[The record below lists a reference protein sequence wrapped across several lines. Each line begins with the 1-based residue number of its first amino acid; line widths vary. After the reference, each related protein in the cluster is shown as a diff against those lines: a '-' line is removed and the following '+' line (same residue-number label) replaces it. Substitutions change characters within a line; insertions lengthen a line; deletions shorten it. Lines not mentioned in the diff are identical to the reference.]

1 MTPEQKTAVAN
12 LLKADLT
19 SLSHQRL
26 IELCILYE
34 ATPEA
39 HDIFPAALKTE
50 LERRFTAAEIAKN
63 DTLYAVLQKKANTYQ
78 SAIPLFH
85 QRLLEMAGTVN
96 RDIWFT
102 DNKALFESAIAD
114 ADVARWLVKQHDILE
129 KCLGNR
135 LALAMLAE
143 STPAATAILSEPTA
157 VALWKNTPDLWDI
170 WPQHAAGMTVIA
182 KSAELTQYI
191 IDTPAAL
198 AAVIAS
204 DNAMQPLIASATARR
219 VWVDSEVAMTAVA
232 ASQTAMTAVA
242 ASQTAMTAVVGSEVA
257 MRAVAGSEV
266 AMRAVAGSEV
276 AMRAVAGDEKFM
288 RIVIASSV
296 AMAAI
301 AASETGKRILIAEN
315 QILQSHKDALYSMV
329 KQHWTNARSI
339 RLIDG
344 QGGVRYESGNSA
356 LAEPNNALIF
366 VCLGSFST
374 AFQYGRHQLEHPDGS
389 VAALGGYRN
398 QPSTMQ
404 AVDGVSFAGA
414 KIKQTV
420 QIGGSY
426 AEVWIPKV

>member
-114 ADVARWLVKQHDILE
+114 ADVARWLVQQRDILE
-129 KCLGNR
+129 KCLHNR

-157 VALWKNTPDLWDI
+157 VALWKNTPNLWDI
-170 WPQHAAGMTVIA
+170 WPQHAPGMTVIA

-204 DNAMQPLIASATARR
+204 DNAMQPLIASPTARH
-219 VWVDSEVAMTAVA
+219 VWVDSAVAMAAVAGSQVAMAAVA
-232 ASQTAMTAVA
+232 ASSTALAEIVQTATGRAALIAHNDNLQAVRQQIYDTIKTGWKRKVNVYAGASGAVGTTIPGLTNPIKTPENALVFACMGFLSGWTAGKLEL
-242 ASQTAMTAVVGSEVA
+242 QHPG
-257 MRAVAGSEV
+257 G
-266 AMRAVAGSEV
+266 
-276 AMRAVAGDEKFM
+276 
-288 RIVIASSV
+288 SV
-296 AMAAI
+296 AMLG
-301 AASETGKRILIAEN
+301 TNTR
-315 QILQSHKDALYSMV
+315 LQPNSML
-329 KQHWTNARSI
+329 S
-339 RLIDG
+339 
-344 QGGVRYESGNSA
+344 
-356 LAEPNNALIF
+356 
-366 VCLGSFST
+366 
-374 AFQYGRHQLEHPDGS
+374 
-389 VAALGGYRN
+389 
-398 QPSTMQ
+398 
-404 AVDGVSFAGA
+404 VDGITFGGA
-414 KIKQTV
+414 TV
-420 QIGGSY
+420 INRVAHGYGY
-426 AEVWIPKV
+426 FELWTKE

>member
-12 LLKADLT
+12 ILKGDLKT
-19 SLSHQRL
+19 LSHQRL

-34 ATPEA
+34 AAPDA

-78 SAIPLFH
+78 STIPLFH

-129 KCLGNR
+129 KCLRNR
-135 LALAMLAE
+135 LALAMLAA
-143 STPAATAILSEPTA
+143 SATASSAILTDQNSL
-157 VALWKNTPDLWDI
+157 ALWKNTPDLWDI
-170 WPQHAAGMTVIA
+170 WPQHREGMTVIA

-198 AAVIAS
+198 AAVVAS

-242 ASQTAMTAVVGSEVA
+242 ASQTAMTAVAASQTA
-257 MRAVAGSEV
+257 MTAVAASQT
-266 AMRAVAGSEV
+266 AMTAVAL
-276 AMRAVAGDEKFM
+276 
-288 RIVIASSV
+288 SSV
-296 AMAAI
+296 A
-301 AASETGKRILIAEN
+301 
-315 QILQSHKDALYSMV
+315 
-329 KQHWTNARSI
+329 
-339 RLIDG
+339 
-344 QGGVRYESGNSA
+344 
-356 LAEPNNALIF
+356 LAEIVQTATARTALITHNDNLQAVRQQVYNTVKTSWHRKVNVHSGGSGGPGEEQALTNPIKSPENALVF
-366 VCLGSFST
+366 ACLGNLI
-374 AFQYGRHQLEHPDGS
+374 GNPNGIHQLKHPDGS
-389 VAALGGYRN
+389 IAARN
-398 QPSTMQ
+398 PPGRTQATSMV
-404 AVDGVSFAGA
+404 AVDGISFGGA
-414 KIKQTV
+414 SIY
-420 QIGGSY
+420 IASNYGYSY
-426 AEVWIPKV
+426 VELWTKE

>member
-26 IELCILYE
+26 IELCLLYE
-34 ATPEA
+34 AAPDAYDT
-39 HDIFPAALKTE
+39 FPTALKTE
-50 LERRFTAAEIAKN
+50 LERRFTAAEIGKS
-63 DTLYAVLQKKANTYQ
+63 DVLFAVLQKKANTYQ

-102 DNKALFESAIAD
+102 NNKALFESAIAD

-129 KCLGNR
+129 KCLHNR

-204 DNAMQPLIASATARR
+204 DNAMQPLIASPTARH
-219 VWVDSEVAMTAVA
+219 VWVDSAVAMAAVAGSQVAMAAVA
-232 ASQTAMTAVA
+232 ASSTALAEIVQTATGRAALIAHNDNLQAVRQQIYDTIKTGWKRKVNVYAGASGAVGTTIPGLTNPIKTPENALVFAFMGFLSGWTAGKLEL
-242 ASQTAMTAVVGSEVA
+242 QHPG
-257 MRAVAGSEV
+257 G
-266 AMRAVAGSEV
+266 
-276 AMRAVAGDEKFM
+276 
-288 RIVIASSV
+288 SV
-296 AMAAI
+296 AMLG
-301 AASETGKRILIAEN
+301 TNTRPQPN
-315 QILQSHKDALYSMV
+315 SML
-329 KQHWTNARSI
+329 S
-339 RLIDG
+339 
-344 QGGVRYESGNSA
+344 
-356 LAEPNNALIF
+356 
-366 VCLGSFST
+366 
-374 AFQYGRHQLEHPDGS
+374 
-389 VAALGGYRN
+389 
-398 QPSTMQ
+398 
-404 AVDGVSFAGA
+404 VDGITFGGA
-414 KIKQTV
+414 AVINRVAHGYGYFELWTK
-420 QIGGSY
+420 
-426 AEVWIPKV
+426 E

>member
-114 ADVARWLVKQHDILE
+114 ADVARWLVQQRDILE
-129 KCLGNR
+129 KCLHSR

-157 VALWKNTPDLWDI
+157 VALWKNTPNLWDI
-170 WPQHAAGMTVIA
+170 WPQHAPGMTVIA

-204 DNAMQPLIASATARR
+204 DNAMQPLIASPTARH
-219 VWVDSEVAMTAVA
+219 VWVDSAVAMAAVAGSQVAMAAVAGSQVAMAAVA
-232 ASQTAMTAVA
+232 ASSTALAEIVQTATGRAALIAHNDNLQAVRQQIYDTIKTGWKRKVNVYAGASGAVGITIPGLTNPIKTPENALVFACMGFLSGWTAGKLEL
-242 ASQTAMTAVVGSEVA
+242 QHPG
-257 MRAVAGSEV
+257 G
-266 AMRAVAGSEV
+266 
-276 AMRAVAGDEKFM
+276 
-288 RIVIASSV
+288 SV
-296 AMAAI
+296 AMLG
-301 AASETGKRILIAEN
+301 TNTR
-315 QILQSHKDALYSMV
+315 LQPNSML
-329 KQHWTNARSI
+329 S
-339 RLIDG
+339 
-344 QGGVRYESGNSA
+344 
-356 LAEPNNALIF
+356 
-366 VCLGSFST
+366 
-374 AFQYGRHQLEHPDGS
+374 
-389 VAALGGYRN
+389 
-398 QPSTMQ
+398 
-404 AVDGVSFAGA
+404 VDGITFGGA
-414 KIKQTV
+414 TV
-420 QIGGSY
+420 INRVAHGYGY
-426 AEVWIPKV
+426 FELWTKE

>member
-114 ADVARWLVKQHDILE
+114 ADVARWLVQQRDILE
-129 KCLGNR
+129 KCLHNR

-143 STPAATAILSEPTA
+143 STPAATTILSEPTA
-157 VALWKNTPDLWDI
+157 VALWKNTPNLWDI
-170 WPQHAAGMTVIA
+170 WPQHAPGMTVIA

-204 DNAMQPLIASATARR
+204 DNAMQPLIASPTARH
-219 VWVDSEVAMTAVA
+219 VWVDSAVAMAAVA
-232 ASQTAMTAVA
+232 GSQ
-242 ASQTAMTAVVGSEVA
+242 VA
-257 MRAVAGSEV
+257 MAAVAGSEV

-276 AMRAVAGDEKFM
+276 AMRAVAG
-288 RIVIASSV
+288 SQV
-296 AMAAI
+296 AMAAV
-301 AASETGKRILIAEN
+301 AAS
-315 QILQSHKDALYSMV
+315 SM
-329 KQHWTNARSI
+329 
-339 RLIDG
+339 
-344 QGGVRYESGNSA
+344 A
-356 LAEPNNALIF
+356 LAEIVQTATARAALIAHNDNLQAVRQQIYDTVKASWKRKVNVNGGRSSSPGVEATITNPIKSPENALVF
-366 VCLGSFST
+366 ACLGHYNGHT
-374 AFQYGRHQLEHPDGS
+374 RGVHQLKHPDGS
-389 VAALGGYRN
+389 IAAQNPPGRVH
-398 QPSTMQ
+398 PTSMV
-404 AVDGVSFAGA
+404 AVDGISFGGA
-414 KIKQTV
+414 SIYV
-420 QIGGSY
+420 ASNFGYSY
-426 AEVWIPKV
+426 VELWTKE

>member
-12 LLKADLT
+12 LLKTDLT

-129 KCLGNR
+129 KCLHNR

-204 DNAMQPLIASATARR
+204 DNAMQPLIASPTARH
-219 VWVDSEVAMTAVA
+219 VWVDSAVAMAAVAGSQVAMAAVAGSQVAMAAVA
-232 ASQTAMTAVA
+232 ASSTALAEIVQTATGRAALIAHNDNLQAVR
-242 ASQTAMTAVVGSEVA
+242 QQIYDTIKTGWKRKVNVY
-257 MRAVAGSEV
+257 AGSSG
-266 AMRAVAGSEV
+266 AVGAAVPALTNPIKTPENALVFACMGFSSGWSAGKLELQHP
-276 AMRAVAGDEKFM
+276 GG
-288 RIVIASSV
+288 SV
-296 AMAAI
+296 AMLG
-301 AASETGKRILIAEN
+301 TNTR
-315 QILQSHKDALYSMV
+315 LQPNSML
-329 KQHWTNARSI
+329 S
-339 RLIDG
+339 
-344 QGGVRYESGNSA
+344 
-356 LAEPNNALIF
+356 
-366 VCLGSFST
+366 
-374 AFQYGRHQLEHPDGS
+374 
-389 VAALGGYRN
+389 
-398 QPSTMQ
+398 
-404 AVDGVSFAGA
+404 VDGITFGGA
-414 KIKQTV
+414 TV
-420 QIGGSY
+420 INRVAHGYGY
-426 AEVWIPKV
+426 FELWTKE

>member
-34 ATPEA
+34 AAPEA

-78 SAIPLFH
+78 STIPLFH

-114 ADVARWLVKQHDILE
+114 ADVARWLVQQRDILE

-170 WPQHAAGMTVIA
+170 WPQHTIGMTVIA

-204 DNAMQPLIASATARR
+204 DNAMQPLIASATTRR
-219 VWVDSEVAMTAVA
+219 IWVDSAVAMAAIAGSQVAMAAVA
-232 ASQTAMTAVA
+232 SSQ
-242 ASQTAMTAVVGSEVA
+242 
-257 MRAVAGSEV
+257 
-266 AMRAVAGSEV
+266 
-276 AMRAVAGDEKFM
+276 
-288 RIVIASSV
+288 V

-301 AASETGKRILIAEN
+301 AASNT
-315 QILQSHKDALYSMV
+315 
-329 KQHWTNARSI
+329 
-339 RLIDG
+339 
-344 QGGVRYESGNSA
+344 A
-356 LAEPNNALIF
+356 LAEIVQTATGRAALIAHNDNLQAVRQQIYDTIKTGWKRKVNVYAGSSGAVGAAVPALTNPIKTPENALVF
-366 VCLGSFST
+366 ACMGFSSGWS
-374 AFQYGRHQLEHPDGS
+374 AGKLELQHPGGS
-389 VAALGGYRN
+389 VAMLGTNTRP
-398 QPSTMQ
+398 QPNSMLS
-404 AVDGVSFAGA
+404 VDGITFGGA
-414 KIKQTV
+414 TV
-420 QIGGSY
+420 INRVAHGYGY
-426 AEVWIPKV
+426 FELWTKE

>member
-242 ASQTAMTAVVGSEVA
+242 ASQTAMTAVAASQTA
-257 MRAVAGSEV
+257 MTAVASVTAALKTVLKTNDFRTALMASNAVLQATRATAYQTVSASGS
-266 AMRAVAGSEV
+266 GW
-276 AMRAVAGDEKFM
+276 
-288 RIVIASSV
+288 
-296 AMAAI
+296 
-301 AASETGKRILIAEN
+301 
-315 QILQSHKDALYSMV
+315 V
-329 KQHWTNARSI
+329 KQRAQGADGVAQLNQSFASPAGFVFACLGYYGGNTPARSN
-339 RLIDG
+339 L
-344 QGGVRYESGNSA
+344 
-356 LAEPNNALIF
+356 F
-366 VCLGSFST
+366 
-374 AFQYGRHQLEHPDGS
+374 HPDGTAAATAGS
-389 VAALGGYRN
+389 VSN
-398 QPSTMQ
+398 PSSMQ
-404 AVDGVSFAGA
+404 SVDGISFNGA
-414 KIKQTV
+414 TFTEE
-420 QIGGSY
+420 GDGYTY
-426 AEVWIPKV
+426 AELWAPA